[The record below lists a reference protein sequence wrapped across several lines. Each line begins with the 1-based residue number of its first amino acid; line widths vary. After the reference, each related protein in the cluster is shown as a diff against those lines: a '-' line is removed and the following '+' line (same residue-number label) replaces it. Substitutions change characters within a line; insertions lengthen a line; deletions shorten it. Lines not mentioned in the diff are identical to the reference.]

1 MIAGTEQQEQD
12 SSLSSSSSSLPAALC
27 LSSPCLVFCCNK
39 DQVQSGPRVIIHPP
53 RVCFCSF
60 HPVGIIV
67 IITMSKIVAKG
78 FSNQVASYLL
88 VGARDHCEVRQFF

>member
-1 MIAGTEQQEQD
+1 
-12 SSLSSSSSSLPAALC
+12 
-27 LSSPCLVFCCNK
+27 
-39 DQVQSGPRVIIHPP
+39 
-53 RVCFCSF
+53 
-60 HPVGIIV
+60 VGIIV